1 MIRMPP
7 VENRIERANRTW
19 SAKRRPKRS
28 RQGPTPRSDD
38 PTNKKKPSTDAESPH
53 LDLRI

>member
-28 RQGPTPRSDD
+28 RQDPTPRSDD